1 MAANSSSG
9 QSAGT
14 STMERLGHFVVR
26 HRRAVIVAWVGLVIF
41 GVIGAGQVSNR
52 WQENFSIPGYSAYEA
67 NQRALHSLGTGAQV
81 PLVAVFQSKGDV
93 TKQPQIQKAIAA
105 GQRAERGSRVSSYY
119 STGSN
124 AYVSKDRHTTFAEI
138 YAPGLPSFN
147 VSSKLP
153 KVRAALKGAAPAGVT
168 ARLTGIDPLNDASG
182 ASSGPSLAI
191 EILLGGIGAVIVLL
205 LVFGTLPAVAMPLAI
220 AASSILTTFGL
231 VWLVTY
237 VTDVSIIV
245 QFLIALV
252 GLGVAIDYSLLMIF
266 RFREEL
272 AKGEDVEEAIAQTMR
287 RAGRS
292 VVVSGSTVAIGLL
305 SMIILPLPF
314 IRAIGIGGMLIP
326 AVSVLASITLLPA
339 LLSLLGPRINKIRLL
354 PKRFHAGEYV
364 DSGFWGRWAGFVI
377 RRPLVTAGIGLLIVA
392 TLLVPASKLNPA
404 QAQAK
409 DLPGSGDAIKG
420 RDALGK
426 AGISAGVLEPY
437 IVLSEHGAT
446 EANLK
451 TLVSRLDDTPD
462 IAAANAPTSP
472 GWRGHGN
479 ALVEA
484 FASTDAESKQSRGTI
499 SDLKDNV
506 LPDAQAHIDHGVK
519 LALGGTAAENR
530 DFVHAV
536 YGNFPY
542 VLAFVIILTFILL
555 ARAFRSLLLPL
566 KAVILNLVSLSAAYG
581 IVVFIFQE
589 GHGSDAIWGV
599 AATGAVQS
607 WIPLMVFAFLFGL
620 SMDYEVFMLTRMRE
634 AYDETGS
641 TPQAIQLGLMRT
653 GKLVTS
659 AALVLM
665 FAFFSMSTGPGVDIK
680 QFGIALAAGIIFD
693 ATVIRAL
700 LVPSIMRLMGRWN
713 WWLPPGPAKLL
724 RVAPSEPV
732 PEPAEG

>member
-1 MAANSSSG
+1 MAPPTTR

-14 STMERLGHFVVR
+14 STMERLGHFVVH
-26 HRRAVIVAWVGLVIF
+26 HRRAVILGWVGLVIF
-41 GVIGAGQVSNR
+41 GVIGAGQVANR

-81 PLVAVFQSKGDV
+81 PLVAVFHSKGDV
-93 TKQPQIQKAIAA
+93 TRQPQIRKAIAA
-105 GQRAERGSRVSSYY
+105 GQAADRGSRVSSYY
-119 STGSN
+119 TTGN
-124 AYVSKDRHTTFAEI
+124 DAYVSADRHTTFAEI
-138 YAPGLPSFN
+138 YPPGLPSFN
-147 VSSKLP
+147 VSSAIP
-153 KVRAALKGAAPAGVT
+153 RVRAALKHTAPPGVT

-182 ASSGPSLAI
+182 SSNGPSLAI
-191 EILLGGIGAVIVLL
+191 EILLGGIGALIVLL
-205 LVFGTLPAVAMPLAI
+205 FVFGTLPAVAMPLAI

-245 QFLIALV
+245 QFLIGLV

-272 AKGEDVEEAIAQTMR
+272 AKGEEVEEAIALTMR

-339 LLSLLGPRINKIRLL
+339 LLSLLGPRVNKIRLL

-364 DSGFWGRWAGFVI
+364 DTGFWGRWAGTVI
-377 RRPLVTAGIGLLIVA
+377 RRPVVTAGIGLLIVVA
-392 TLLVPASKLNPA
+392 LLIPASKLNPA

-409 DLPGSGDAIKG
+409 DLPGKGDAIEG
-420 RDALGK
+420 RDMLTR

-437 IVLSEHGAT
+437 VVLAENGPT

-451 TLVSRLDDTPD
+451 TLVSRLDDTPGVSG
-462 IAAANAPTSP
+462 AVAPPGS
-472 GWRGHGN
+472 GWRGNGD

-484 FASTDAESKQSRGTI
+484 FSSSDAESKQSRGTI
-499 SDLKDNV
+499 SDLKHRV
-506 LPDAQAHIDHGVK
+506 LPDAQAQVDHSVK
-519 LALGGTAAENR
+519 LTLGGTAAENR

-542 VLAFVIILTFILL
+542 VLAFVVILTFLLL

-566 KAVILNLVSLSAAYG
+566 KAVILNLVSLGAAYG

-589 GHGSDAIWGV
+589 GHGSNAIWGV
-599 AATGAVQS
+599 EATQAVQS
-607 WIPLMVFAFLFGL
+607 WIPLMIFAFLFGL

-641 TPQAIQLGLMRT
+641 TPRSIQLGLMRT

-680 QFGIALAAGIIFD
+680 QFGIGLAAGIIFD

-713 WWLPPGPAKLL
+713 WWLPSGFARLL
-724 RVAPSEPV
+724 RVAPSRPV
-732 PEPAEG
+732 PEPAGS